1 MLFEIKI
8 TDPLGHIMLNDIFFM
23 DSITDLMDISDD
35 MIIHDQGG
43 TDEKT
48 FKLNILSEKDSHI
61 DYSFA
66 ELSSLMVFKNVL
78 YDHLIEL
85 NSPLASR
92 ETDLE
97 STYKLKEPL

>member
-23 DSITDLMDISDD
+23 DSI
-35 MIIHDQGG
+35 
-43 TDEKT
+43 
-48 FKLNILSEKDSHI
+48 
-61 DYSFA
+61 
-66 ELSSLMVFKNVL
+66 
-78 YDHLIEL
+78 